1 MAEFFKLAP
10 QLNANYGEVSLT
22 WPKDAEGNDQAIGIL
37 KPLIFC
43 NEIGDMSEYEASTAL
58 VYGDG
63 QYLGKYQVEDGTIS
77 LHESDKKR
85 HVYVVKVIVPV
96 EGASFYENELAISKD
111 HLNDYSAQGDELTYR
126 IVKGDEIIDRAV
138 VYMDYEDILL
148 KDTDRKLRVHYNP
161 KVSSLKTTIAE
172 QKVDTLDGNYP
183 FFVRKGGPG
192 YKEIPIGG
200 LLTYTVDRDPKWQDT
215 GYPTNRRN
223 TANRQV
229 RFTTVDEVAKER
241 EYKLEIEKWLNNGKE
256 KLLRLGP
263 EGSYNVRL
271 MNVSLTPIEALGRRL
286 HEFSATAYESSA
298 IARPAA
304 EVSWKQSGPQAIQI
318 KVSAGEQVRF
328 LASWFPEWYELLEFT
343 ITPDNGD
350 TLYHTHYNKTL
361 RGSVDSA
368 IQINSLEDAFLFI
381 RVVQGSVTITLRYTK
396 EVIDA

>member
-10 QLNANYGEVSLT
+10 RLNADYGEVSLT
-22 WPKDAEGNDQAIGIL
+22 WPKDAEGNDRDIEIL

-43 NEIGDMSEYEASTAL
+43 NEIKDMSEYEGSTAL

-63 QYLGKYQVEDGTIS
+63 QYLGEYQVEDGTIPY
-77 LHESDKKR
+77 ESNEKH
-85 HVYVVKVIVPV
+85 HVYVVKVTVPV
-96 EGASFYENELAISKD
+96 EGSSFYENGEVIEKN
-111 HLNDYSAQGDELTYR
+111 HLNNYSWQGDELVYR
-126 IVKGDEIIDRAV
+126 IVKGGEVVDKAT

-148 KDTDRKLRVHYNP
+148 KDEDRSLRVCYNP

-172 QKVDTLDGNYP
+172 QKVDTLDGVYP

-200 LLTYTVDRDPKWQDT
+200 LLTYTTDRDPKWQNT

-223 TANRQV
+223 TANRQI
-229 RFTTVDEVAKER
+229 RFTAVDEVAKER

-271 MNVSLTPIEALGRRL
+271 MNVSMTPIETLGRRL

-298 IARPAA
+298 IERPAA
-304 EVSWKQSGPQAIQI
+304 IEWPKSDVLDLSV
-318 KVSAGEQVRF
+318 KVAEREAVRF
-328 LASWFPEWYELLEFT
+328 LASWFPEQYEILEFT
-343 ITPDNGD
+343 ITPNGSD
-350 TLYHTHYNKTL
+350 TRYFTHYDKNL
-361 RGSVDSA
+361 RNTIDQSIWV
-368 IQINSLEDAFLFI
+368 NPLEDAFLSI
-381 RVVQGSVTITLRYTK
+381 CVLRGGVTITFKYVK
-396 EVIDA
+396 EVAPS